1 MENKACVIIPL
12 KEYNALKERIKEL
25 ERDPLDISIEWGY
38 SHERYGYFY
47 SNRGKLILSEGLH
60 SQIRRICALINK
72 EVSAKMDEREEN
84 LCKKS
89 EMIKRNI
96 KLDIIDGISCLPW
109 YKRLWFKPEY
119 IK

>member
-25 ERDPLDISIEWGY
+25 ERDHPDVVIEWGY

-47 SNRGKLILSEGLH
+47 SNKGKLLLSEGLY

-72 EVSAKMDEREEN
+72 GMSTKMDEREEK
-84 LCKKS
+84 LHEKS
-89 EMIKRNI
+89 EIIERNMKEYI
-96 KLDIIDGISCLPW
+96 TDKISCLPW